1 MFLLILVHIHF
12 FHRFS
17 YLYFMITTAI
27 CGAGTLIHPEHL
39 SSPPV
44 FSGVC
49 AAQSLVFFAVFC
61 ILLLVPFLSAI
72 MLSVLLFKVS
82 G

>member
-39 SSPPV
+39 SSPPI

-49 AAQSLVFFAVFC
+49 ATQSLVFFAVFC